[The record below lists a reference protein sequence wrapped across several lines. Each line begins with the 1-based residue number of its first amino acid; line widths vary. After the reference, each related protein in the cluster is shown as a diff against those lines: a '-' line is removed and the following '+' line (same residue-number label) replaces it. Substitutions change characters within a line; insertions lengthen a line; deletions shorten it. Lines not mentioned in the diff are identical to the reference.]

1 MRSVCPTLRPA
12 ALSDFDAIEA
22 LMYRSVRALCI
33 RDYTAEQIA
42 VMMRDFAFARAEEI
56 LIRDRTYF
64 VAEFEGAIVGCGGWS
79 WRAKT
84 YRMRDDDTG
93 QETALP
99 HPAPGLAA
107 IRAIFVEPALA
118 GRGIGRTLVCAAEE
132 AARKEGYGAFEIGAT
147 LTGVP
152 LYRTL
157 GYRASGLYS
166 FELASGGRFAVVMMH
181 KRNRRDDARDAGASG
196 SGAMCRP
203 KHLSADT
210 AMGDTI

>member
-1 MRSVCPTLRPA
+1 MRPVCPTLRPA
-12 ALSDFDAIEA
+12 ILSDFGAIES

>member
-1 MRSVCPTLRPA
+1 MRPVCPTLRPA
-12 ALSDFDAIEA
+12 ILSDFGAIEA